1 MQVCKV
7 ADVAMT
13 MVNRSIELAQST
25 GDENYY
31 MDFVKLHKLLY
42 LGQCAML
49 STYDQ
54 LLFEEQ
60 ISAHRCG
67 PYVEGIH
74 FVPGTRG
81 FGKIT
86 VPFRESEFVFPSYW
100 RQEIIDQVLKSFG
113 TFSTEELIDYTR
125 ELEPYRAVEDEITEE
140 NKPVISRGLM
150 RQYARQCVT

>member
-1 MQVCKV
+1 MCKV

-74 FVPGTRG
+74 FVPGTQG
-81 FGKIT
+81 FGKI
-86 VPFRESEFVFPSYW
+86 
-100 RQEIIDQVLKSFG
+100 
-113 TFSTEELIDYTR
+113 IDYTR